1 MGRKKYFRLF
11 LTFGLVLGLAVIAS
25 ACGGGQEGKNDAA
38 PVVID
43 MPAFSSQLQQ
53 ALGLEAELSPVE
65 EEVFSYVYDVTR
77 EDYEQAVLLLST
89 GATADEI
96 CIVKAKDEASKKLLK
111 EKITARVATQKES
124 FSSYLPEEAAK
135 LDNALV
141 KEIDDY
147 LIFVVCGSPEQA
159 EDAISQAIEKISE

>member
-11 LTFGLVLGLAVIAS
+11 LTFGLVLGLAVITS
-25 ACGGGQEGKNDAA
+25 ACGGGQEEKNDAA

-53 ALGLEAELSPVE
+53 ALGLGSELSPVE
-65 EEVFSYVYDVTR
+65 EEVFSYVYDVTP
-77 EDYEQAVLLLST
+77 ENYQQAVLLLST
-89 GATADEI
+89 GAAADEI
-96 CIVKAKDEASKKLLK
+96 CIVKTKDDASKKLIK
-111 EKITARVATQKES
+111 EKITARVEAQKES

-135 LDNALV
+135 LDNALI

-147 LIFVVCGSPEQA
+147 LIFIVCGSPEQA
-159 EDAISQAIEKISE
+159 EAAISQAIEK